1 MIDLYVDRKKPTLWD
16 QEVGDYF
23 SKDSSKFYR
32 KIATLDGQWDTKS
45 EQKLYVSSNQ
55 RVIEQNDKYG
65 LEVKDRFDSH
75 KIAVGESKF
84 DHILEAI
91 GLDLVECFLHN
102 QKPGQMTLLHL
113 DGLRVEGKL
122 DHLTQEQ
129 KEKDYVKLFVFLE
142 DWAPGQIM
150 LMGSDH
156 FAKWRRGD
164 VVWFDW
170 PNLPH
175 GTANFGVTERPMLFL
190 VGKRTAKFD
199 SIFNSKENVSLQV

>member
-1 MIDLYVDRKKPTLWD
+1 MIDLYTNRTKPTLWD
-16 QEVGDYF
+16 QEVGDYYAD
-23 SKDSSKFYR
+23 DSSKFYR
-32 KIATLDGQWDTKS
+32 TIATLKGQWETKPES
-45 EQKLYVSSNQ
+45 GLYMSSNK
-55 RVIEQNDKYG
+55 RVIEQNSKYG

-75 KIAVGESKF
+75 KIEPGNSKF
-84 DHILEAI
+84 DHLIESVGLE
-91 GLDLVECFLHN
+91 LVECFLHN
-102 QKPGQMTLLHL
+102 QRPGQMTLLHL
-113 DGLRVEGKL
+113 DGLRVDGKL
-122 DHLTQEQ
+122 DHLSQEQ
-129 KEKDYVKLFVFLE
+129 KEKDYVKLFIFLE

-190 VGKRTAKFD
+190 VGKRTTVFD
-199 SIFNSKENVSLQV
+199 NIFNSKTVVNLKV